1 MLALMKYYAELNRDI
16 ELARGETLQE
26 LWDKCPI
33 DSLQVGEM
41 IFTRT
46 IK

>member
-1 MLALMKYYAELNRDI
+1 MLLLMKYYAELNRDI

-26 LWDKCPI
+26 LGEKYPI
-33 DSLQVGEM
+33 DRIPVGEM

-46 IK
+46 IE